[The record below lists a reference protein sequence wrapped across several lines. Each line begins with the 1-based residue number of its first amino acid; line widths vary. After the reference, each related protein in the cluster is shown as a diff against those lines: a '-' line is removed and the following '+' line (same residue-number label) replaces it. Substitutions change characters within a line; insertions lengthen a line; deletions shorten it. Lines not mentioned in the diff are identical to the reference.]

1 MFKLYHKYMP
11 GRVMLNVRLLSTFYL
26 VVVLKDTSAL
36 KNKRETKILR
46 LAINH
51 FRNHTFLLTF
61 SY

>member
-1 MFKLYHKYMP
+1 
-11 GRVMLNVRLLSTFYL
+11 MLNVRLLSTFYL
-26 VVVLKDTSAL
+26 IMVLKDTLAL
-36 KNKRETKILR
+36 KNKRETKILH